1 MKVYNHLTYASR
13 YTDIIQIDKSVRR
26 EKNQQKIIHLINS
39 FLVDG
44 DIMGKWQQTEP
55 NDYEEI
61 LYQNNTKQ
69 KL

>member
-1 MKVYNHLTYASR
+1 MPQDTHINRSTKACL
-13 YTDIIQIDKSVRR
+13 
-26 EKNQQKIIHLINS
+26 EKKLAKDYGLIIHLINS

-44 DIMGKWQQTEP
+44 DIMGKCQQTEP

-61 LYQNNTKQ
+61 LYPNNTKQ